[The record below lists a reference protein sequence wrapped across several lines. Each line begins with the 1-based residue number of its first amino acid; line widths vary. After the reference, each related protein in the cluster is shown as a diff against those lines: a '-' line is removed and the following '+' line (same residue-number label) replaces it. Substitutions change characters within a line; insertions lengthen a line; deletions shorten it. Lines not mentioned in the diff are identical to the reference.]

1 MRFFTF
7 LLRFVGLKFQSG
19 LKLHILVDK
28 MVLDF
33 LQVVIKVLRNVIICA

>member
-7 LLRFVGLKFQSG
+7 LLRFVGLSD

-33 LQVVIKVLRNVIICA
+33 LQVVIKVLRNVIIYA